1 MKIKAS
7 NKSLDKA
14 ILNHLRDL
22 NTAIPGFI
30 ESYDPETRTV
40 SAIPAINDYWPT
52 DGDPINMDWAPIPDC
67 PVWYLGGNGFVMAP
81 PIKKGDPCLII
92 FSQRPIDEWW
102 VSDGKTK
109 VVPDLVDTHTESDAI
124 VLAGRLMPQGSIIGE
139 ADAENFNL
147 SHESGNFHMKITP
160 DGEMQVKAAKARFG
174 SLDADKALALA
185 EKCDSRLSALETSMN
200 THTHVC
206 VSPGVPCA
214 TALPQVSPGS
224 STANTKVFTNG

>member
-147 SHESGNFHMKITP
+147 SHESGKFHMKITP
-160 DGEMQVKAAKARFG
+160 SGEMQVKAEKVKLG
-174 SLDADKALALA
+174 SLDASSALAIG
-185 EKCDSRLSALETSMN
+185 STTSSQLSALAG
-200 THTHVC
+200 
-206 VSPGVPCA
+206 GVNEVRA
-214 TALPQVSPGS
+214 ILALPPVVLTGTIES
-224 STANTKVFTNG
+224 SKVFTNG